1 MEEIA
6 PGIWHW
12 TSTHPRWGIVV
23 HSYHLPEERVAL
35 DPMADDEVLAR
46 LEELGA
52 PEHVLLT
59 NRHHYRSSGLLA
71 ERFGATVH
79 CMREG
84 LHEFGD
90 GQQVEPFDFG
100 DELPGGIVAHRVGA
114 ICPDET
120 ALHVPERRALALA
133 DGAIRAEPG
142 GALGF
147 VPDHLMDDPEQTK
160 EGLRA
165 AYRQLSEL
173 DFDHL
178 LLAHGE
184 PFVGDG
190 RQALAAFARGTS
202 S

>member
-1 MEEIA
+1 LEEIA

-12 TSTHPRWGIVV
+12 ASEHPRWGIVV
-23 HSYHLPEERVAL
+23 HSYALPEERVVL
-35 DPMADDEVLAR
+35 DPLASGEVLDR
-46 LEELGA
+46 LEELGP

-59 NRHHYRSSGLLA
+59 NRHHYRSSGQLA

-79 CMREG
+79 CVREG

-90 GQQVEPFDFG
+90 GKAVEPFDFG

-120 ALHVPERRALALA
+120 ALHIPARTALALA

-142 GALGF
+142 GPLAF
-147 VPDHLMDDPEQTK
+147 VPDRFMDAPEETK
-160 EGLRA
+160 QGLRE
-165 AYRQLSEL
+165 AYRRLADEL
-173 DFDHL
+173 VFEHL

-190 RQALAAFARGTS
+190 REALARFAG
-202 S
+202 